1 MEYGIFFEEL
11 FEMCILIDLMREGE
25 GEGVRGDAD
34 PESKVYILNGCRLST
49 VTTVEMST
57 EL

>member
-1 MEYGIFFEEL
+1 
-11 FEMCILIDLMREGE
+11 MCILIDLMREGE

>member
-1 MEYGIFFEEL
+1 
-11 FEMCILIDLMREGE
+11 MCILIDLMRE